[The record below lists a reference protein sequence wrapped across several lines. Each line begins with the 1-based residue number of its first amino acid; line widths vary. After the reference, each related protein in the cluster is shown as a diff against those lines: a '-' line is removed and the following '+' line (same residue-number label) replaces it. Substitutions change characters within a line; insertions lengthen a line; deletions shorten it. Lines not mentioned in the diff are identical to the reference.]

1 MFTNRNDLVRTLS
14 ASLFSKLKPTCE
26 LLTTALRSAQYDH
39 VNSTIEQILTDIQEF
54 LGSNTHCASDS
65 RQAVTNC
72 FDYIAFPILL
82 LLEKDYILLNNAN
95 DKKAGVPLKSIEI
108 AFHALQY
115 LFTVIEFVDVH
126 KYMALH
132 RNALIS
138 HVMIRRHGFASA
150 EEVTMS
156 IVSSFSELVSLG
168 DRLPQL
174 SISFGVETLISE
186 IVAPIVSTLL
196 DVATQEKSKLIRVS
210 ALKALHKYVTS
221 SLVDDSDAIE
231 KSPLQAILPGVISS
245 LFKMTYIV
253 RGSGHETLLTM
264 GSDVCAWSMKNLAT
278 FICSTCKDSVT
289 NKVEEESDRAFNFET
304 TESESA
310 LLLDSFISTVQKEK
324 ITDTKQED
332 GFYHKLDPYL
342 QKIFGYENY
351 GQYFDDTMINRA
363 HSIQFA
369 SALVDILSNCKKNLQ
384 KSVPALL
391 ESLMLVSVNYKS
403 YSNEEDDVE
412 SIKTSVDALLSDFNV
427 TPELEQVLTDRFMTL
442 VTSVP
447 EIIVGGTN
455 DRDKK
460 ATFGLVMSYFKLAA
474 KSRDNLRSVFALPNL
489 MSKISLMLVTSL
501 ELLESNRE
509 MEHAVSDLNAN
520 QNATNTSCDY
530 PRKNFKY
537 VTDASF
543 IFELCES
550 IGRDLPVDFVRSVI
564 EYFRSML
571 GSVTR
576 QSYAVNRR
584 QSIMII
590 EHVLIG
596 SRLRE
601 DFDYREVI
609 NSLIPDILSIIE
621 EQPKTKANRIDL
633 EERIWTRCLTL
644 EILGTFAELVGN
656 RDNSFQ
662 MFLISILSP
671 ILDMLGDNK
680 TVVNESAFKTLHRMA
695 IVGGH
700 TGSNQKRLVTDFVAS
715 NADYIID
722 DLRYRIKF
730 INLYPRSPFVLR
742 TLFYYTTSSY
752 AQQGGSSND
761 TLLGL
766 MEDTLDSV
774 FTGLD
779 TGSNTSMEAFFG
791 ILSSVVSMVQTKPS
805 NRGKTLVLKILDK
818 TRHYLTVQDLSVQ
831 LYILDMINSSMT
843 LFENQ
848 MQEDEDEEPVDRKFV
863 QIFNNLWP
871 GMLYRLRLDVATRK
885 NEDQVR
891 QQHIR
896 IKVLSLV
903 ARAHDRFSDFL
914 YGKIVDELWPILTD
928 QYLTKKQSFVS
939 RAIQQCKSGKVDNQF
954 DYLRTTPDFKLMTA
968 VVVFLSEITTVQST
982 PLMRKMGGV
991 ARGKCVDPYDFCKAL
1006 LVMLDDQLPNEWI
1019 TATQNIILNCGK
1031 TDPDAV
1037 WLLLWK
1043 ESQTSMPWSTHCT
1056 HILDLI

>member
-39 VNSTIEQILTDIQEF
+39 VNSTIEQIIMDIREF
-54 LGSNTHCASDS
+54 LGNNTHCASDS

-95 DKKAGVPLKSIEI
+95 DKRAGVPLKSIET
-108 AFHALQY
+108 AFRALQY

-168 DRLPQL
+168 DKLPQL
-174 SISFGVETLISE
+174 SLSFDAETQISE

-196 DVATQEKSKLIRVS
+196 DVATQEKSKLVRVS
-210 ALKALHKYVTS
+210 ALQALYKYVTS
-221 SLVDDSDAIE
+221 SLIDGSDAIE
-231 KSPLQAILPGVISS
+231 NTPLQAILPGVISS

-264 GSDVCAWSMKNLAT
+264 GSEVCAWSMKNLSI
-278 FICSTCKDSVT
+278 FICSTCKDSIT
-289 NKVEEESDRAFNFET
+289 NKTIEESDRAFNFE

-310 LLLDSFISTVQKEK
+310 LLLDSFISTIQKEK
-324 ITDTKQED
+324 ITDTKQE
-332 GFYHKLDPYL
+332 GSFYHKLDPYL

-351 GQYFDDTMINRA
+351 GQYFDDTVINRA

-369 SALVDILSNCKKNLQ
+369 SALVDILLNCKRNLH

-391 ESLMLVSVNYKS
+391 ESLMLVSISFKS
-403 YSNEEDDVE
+403 YSNEDDDVE
-412 SIKTSVDALLSDFNV
+412 SIKTSVDALLSDFNI

-460 ATFGLVMSYFKLAA
+460 ATFGLVMSYLKLAA

-489 MSKISLMLVTSL
+489 MSKLSLMLVTSL
-501 ELLESNRE
+501 ELSESNRE
-509 MEHAVSDLNAN
+509 MEHAVSGLNTI
-520 QNATNTSCDY
+520 QTVTNTSCDY
-530 PRKNFKY
+530 PRKNYKY

-564 EYFRSML
+564 DYFHSML
-571 GSVTR
+571 GSAAR
-576 QSYAVNRR
+576 QESYAINRR

-596 SRLRE
+596 SQLRE
-601 DFDYREVI
+601 DDFDYREVI

-621 EQPKTKANRIDL
+621 EQPRIKANRINL

-700 TGSNQKRLVTDFVAS
+700 TGSDQKRLVTDFVAS

-752 AQQGGSSND
+752 SQQGGSSND

-805 NRGKTLVLKILDK
+805 NRGKTLVLKILEK

-848 MQEDEDEEPVDRKFV
+848 MQENEDEEPIDRKFI

-903 ARAHDRFSDFL
+903 ARAHERFSDFL
-914 YGKIVDELWPILTD
+914 YGKIVNELWPILID
-928 QYLTKKQSFVS
+928 QYLKQSFVS

-1006 LVMLDDQLPNEWI
+1006 LVLLDDQLPSEWI
-1019 TATQNIILNCGK
+1019 SATQNVILNCGK